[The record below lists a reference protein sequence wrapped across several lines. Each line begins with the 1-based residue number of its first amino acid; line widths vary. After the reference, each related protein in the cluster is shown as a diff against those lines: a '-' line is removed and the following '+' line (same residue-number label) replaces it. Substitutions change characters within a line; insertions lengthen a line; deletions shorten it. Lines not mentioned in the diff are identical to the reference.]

1 MVTDIKKVSSS
12 SNLEEDI
19 YIMYLDLYIAKN
31 Q

>member
-1 MVTDIKKVSSS
+1 MVMDIKKASFS

-19 YIMYLDLYIAKN
+19 YMMYLDLYIAKN

>member
-1 MVTDIKKVSSS
+1 MVMDIKKASSS

>member
-1 MVTDIKKVSSS
+1 MVMDIKKAFFS

-19 YIMYLDLYIAKN
+19 YMMYLDLYIAKN